1 MSKTIEDKAQEFA
14 GINEDKK
21 CNYSFSY
28 NKYDIANAFQN
39 GAEFGYALA
48 ESRIKKEYEW
58 KLRWIPIE
66 EEMPKNY
73 SAVLAVIKSPSC
85 TWVEEIGYGDGKFQL
100 PGRGNTDFVT
110 HWMYLPEPPP
120 FL

>member
-14 GINEDKK
+14 EINEDKK

-39 GAEFGYALA
+39 GAQFGYALA
-48 ESRIKKEYEW
+48 ENRIKKEYEW
-58 KLRWIPIE
+58 KLRWIP
-66 EEMPKNY
+66 
-73 SAVLAVIKSPSC
+73 
-85 TWVEEIGYGDGKFQL
+85 VEEFDFKIKYTNSPDIIICKEDN
-100 PGRGNTDFVT
+100 RYSVIEITDLYSINYVKNNFS
-110 HWMYLPEPPP
+110 HCRS